1 MDFIIPTSSK
11 HKTIFLLLWELHF
24 GESYIGE
31 KADISTF
38 NISKTQQVTLKHSRW
53 MNSTTA
59 LLSLWRI
66 CLRSKNESL
75 WTSLTFGSW
84 LSSEPTGLTSSLRVC
99 PQLPSRAKRR
109 KVSPSKQSSARG
121 SSFLLANGSGWQHQS
136 STMAFQLPFGRGR
149 TRLNTLKKKKKKKS
163 NYRFSRYHCPEM
175 FRNDV
180 SCYLSISTVSLE
192 PEKIKVRFIE
202 RRIRIWWDFFFL
214 PQPKVLI
221 FWVLFLGHLVEQ
233 AVNAI
238 LAYYYLNI
246 NLQRE
251 FNSSI
256 SFYLVLLWCPP
267 TWFCTDKIQYIDDD
281 GWIQDSWELWDG
293 TKTVTFWA
301 LKPKQWAERC

>member
-1 MDFIIPTSSK
+1 
-11 HKTIFLLLWELHF
+11 
-24 GESYIGE
+24 
-31 KADISTF
+31 
-38 NISKTQQVTLKHSRW
+38 
-53 MNSTTA
+53 
-59 LLSLWRI
+59 
-66 CLRSKNESL
+66 
-75 WTSLTFGSW
+75 
-84 LSSEPTGLTSSLRVC
+84 
-99 PQLPSRAKRR
+99 
-109 KVSPSKQSSARG
+109 
-121 SSFLLANGSGWQHQS
+121 
-136 STMAFQLPFGRGR
+136 MAFQLPFGRWR

-163 NYRFSRYHCPEM
+163 NYRFSRYHCTEM

-202 RRIRIWWDFFFL
+202 RCIRICWDFFFL

-221 FWVLFLGHLVEQ
+221 FWVLFFGHLVEQ

-267 TWFCTDKIQYIDDD
+267 TWFCTDKIHWWWWMDTGFMRALRRNQNSYIL
-281 GWIQDSWELWDG
+281 GLETKAMSWEM
-293 TKTVTFWA
+293 
-301 LKPKQWAERC
+301 LKSLVAQRGNQRVRKSFYV